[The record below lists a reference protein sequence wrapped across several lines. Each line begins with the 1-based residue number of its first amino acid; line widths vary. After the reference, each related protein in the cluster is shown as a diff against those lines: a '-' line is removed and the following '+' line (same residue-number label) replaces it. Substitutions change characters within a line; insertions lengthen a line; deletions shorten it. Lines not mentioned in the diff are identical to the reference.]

1 MPGKDFFRTRNVW
14 RWWRKSVG
22 VFAFCFLLSGCSA
35 PTMEA
40 STAEGRAA
48 ILDATYKALTAGQCE
63 KAISIID
70 PAFASAGTNQEIR
83 MARASAHACN
93 AGISSFFTFITDA
106 AAENWGVDAP
116 PGGSYLF
123 RSVAKLFTETNT
135 SVLAKRISSS
145 RSAIQALQSHLKSG
159 VYVAQSHQV
168 TTSPYNPGSTLGS
181 DRTVDSNLYLMFV
194 SMASLGALEN
204 RYGAPDSTTFKKGQ
218 ALGTQG
224 ATNWETY
231 QRIDEDACLYA
242 SSLLNLIDA
251 YIETAD
257 TLTSGLASSLGDLS
271 VFTSVF
277 DLACAAGC
285 NNQSPPASVGGSTS
299 GCATNA
305 GLCAACPRQL
315 RDPSVCTSTANL
327 ALGNRNP
334 YACAAAGLINFVNR
348 NPVLGWGS

>member
-1 MPGKDFFRTRNVW
+1 MPGKGFFRTRNVW
-14 RWWRKSVG
+14 SGWRKSAG
-22 VFAFCFLLSGCSA
+22 ISAFCFLLSGCAA
-35 PTMEA
+35 PSMEA

-48 ILDATYKALTAGQCE
+48 ILNATYKALTAGQCE
-63 KAISIID
+63 KAIGIID
-70 PAFASAGTNQEIR
+70 PAFASSGTNNEIR

-93 AGISSFFTFITDA
+93 AGIPSFFTFIENA

-116 PGGSYLF
+116 PGGSFLF
-123 RSVAKLFTETNT
+123 RSVAKLFAETNT

-145 RSAIQALQSHLKSG
+145 RSALQALQSHLKTG
-159 VYVAQSHQV
+159 VYVAQNHQI
-168 TTSPYNPGSTLGS
+168 TTSAYNPGSTLAS
-181 DRTVDSNLYLMFV
+181 DRSVDSNLYLLFV
-194 SMASLGALEN
+194 SMASLGAIEN
-204 RYGAPDSTTFKKGQ
+204 RYGAPDATTFKKGQ

-224 ATNWETY
+224 TTDWESY
-231 QRIDEDACLYA
+231 LRIDEDACLYA
-242 SSLLNLIDA
+242 SSLLSLIDA

-257 TLTSGLASSLGDLS
+257 TLSSGLASSLGDLS

-285 NNQSPPASVGGSTS
+285 NNQIPPVSVGGTTS

-305 GLCAACPRQL
+305 GLCDACPRQL

-348 NPVLGWGS
+348 NPILGWGS